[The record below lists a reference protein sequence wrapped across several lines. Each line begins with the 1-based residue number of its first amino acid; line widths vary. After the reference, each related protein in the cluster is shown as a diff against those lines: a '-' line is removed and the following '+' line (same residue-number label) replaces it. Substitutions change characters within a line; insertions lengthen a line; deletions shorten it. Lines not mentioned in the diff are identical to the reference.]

1 MSLYT
6 IFFKVNYN
14 DKNIAKIFNL
24 RFDVKTKMWFLKTK
38 NIENNEVINHLSRLF
53 KIVFITFKNSICDED
68 LTKSF
73 NSNFITDK
81 DERNKYFLNFIGLG
95 PDEDEETIEPII
107 SEIKI

>member
-38 NIENNEVINHLSRLF
+38 NIEDNEILNHISRLF
-53 KIVFITFKNSICDED
+53 KIVFITFKKSICDED
-68 LTKSF
+68 LKNTF
-73 NSNFITDK
+73 NLNFITDK

-95 PDEDEETIEPII
+95 PDETDETEPETI